1 MRVLATFLLMVSLLA
16 MSVTV
21 AGADI
26 ARPACS
32 SQIRADNMCYAVSLS
47 GAKAETVKK
56 PGTCLVCLVPTES
69 ADDPLPPASRLRATF
84 DGAVLPDTRW
94 TMPWRPPR
102 A

>member
-1 MRVLATFLLMVSLLA
+1 

-32 SQIRADNMCYAVSLS
+32 SQIRADNMCYAASLS

-56 PGTCLVCLVPTES
+56 PGVCLVCLVLTGG
-69 ADDPLPPASRLRATF
+69 ADASPPPASRLRATF
-84 DGAVLPDTRW
+84 GGAVLPDARW
-94 TMPWRPPR
+94 TTPWRPPR